1 MPPKLGQQVKL
12 KILIF
17 VVMKSRR
24 KFTPEFKA
32 KIALD
37 AIKEQ
42 ESLKELG
49 LRYQIHPNL
58 ITRWK
63 KEFIKNAAS
72 VFKSDKDNKNTEDGV
87 EKQKLYEVIG
97 HQKVQIDFLKKALS

>member
-1 MPPKLGQQVKL
+1 
-12 KILIF
+12 
-17 VVMKSRR
+17 MKSRR

-32 KIALD
+32 RVALD

-49 LRYQIHPNL
+49 IRYQIHPNL
-58 ITRWK
+58 IAKWK
-63 KEFIKNAAS
+63 KEFLQKAS
-72 VFKSDKDNKNTEDGV
+72 TVFKSGSNPKDSGDEV

>member
-1 MPPKLGQQVKL
+1 
-12 KILIF
+12 
-17 VVMKSRR
+17 MKSRR

-32 KIALD
+32 KVALD

-49 LRYQIHPNL
+49 QRYRIHPNI

-63 KEFIKNAAS
+63 KEFLQNAS
-72 VFKSDKDNKNTEDGV
+72 SIFKTGSEKVNTEGDI

>member
-1 MPPKLGQQVKL
+1 
-12 KILIF
+12 
-17 VVMKSRR
+17 MKSRR
-24 KFTPEFKA
+24 KFTAEFKA
-32 KIALD
+32 KVAID

-49 LRYQIHPNL
+49 IRYQIHPNL
-58 ITRWK
+58 IAKWK
-63 KEFIKNAAS
+63 KEFLQNASS
-72 VFKSDKDNKNTEDGV
+72 VFKSGSDAKNAGDEV

>member
-1 MPPKLGQQVKL
+1 
-12 KILIF
+12 
-17 VVMKSRR
+17 MKSRR

-32 KIALD
+32 KVALD

-49 LRYQIHPNL
+49 QRYHIHPNI

-63 KEFIKNAAS
+63 KEFLQNAS
-72 VFKSDKDNKNTEDGV
+72 SIFKTGSEKINTEDDV